1 MLIIDIET
9 INEEVR
15 EITRTKYQEFADE
28 VNRLLAEYENE
39 DVRNGTR
46 RLEEIAK
53 IIGLKKGN
61 NKWIKSD
68 EEKSKIDSDGETLKV
83 DWDIGIGIKGLSL
96 DKTSI
101 EEVPISLLLA
111 YEYCLGVE
119 RITDKKVQFDYLYL
133 F

>member
-53 IIGLKKGN
+53 IIGLKKEN

-83 DWDIGIGIKGLSL
+83 DWNIGIGIGIKGLSL

-119 RITDKKVQFDYLYL
+119 RITL
-133 F
+133 

>member
-53 IIGLKKGN
+53 IIGLKKEN

-83 DWDIGIGIKGLSL
+83 DWNIGIGIKGLSL

-119 RITDKKVQFDYLYL
+119 RITL
-133 F
+133 